1 MNTRTI
7 IDLSKSLRAFS
18 VFFVSLGLLV
28 LVPTTMSYCLC
39 DYARGVDAITPGWL
53 VRIQS
58 AIIFVLAG
66 MILLCCYLVAR
77 REKRGVLATV
87 LLWGTTLGAGVYA
100 AMFTCGFLHWMLAL
114 FHVA

>member
-7 IDLSKSLRAFS
+7 IDLSKALRAFS

-39 DYARGVDAITPGWL
+39 DYTQGSDAFMPGGL
-53 VRIQS
+53 VRIQT
-58 AIIFVLAG
+58 AIIFALAG
-66 MILLCCYLVAR
+66 VILLCCYLLSR
-77 REKRGVLATV
+77 REKRGVLATSFLRV
-87 LLWGTTLGAGVYA
+87 TTLGTGVYA
-100 AMFTCGFLHWMLAL
+100 AMFTCGFLRWMLAL